1 MGMMNGDQSSNA
13 RRNNAASEIIL
24 NGRVWSA
31 VWFLAW
37 PTAINTLIQTAYN
50 IINRM
55 FVGRL
60 PDATPSLA
68 AVGIGGAGLM
78 VQFAVTI
85 GLSIGASAL
94 VARFLGAQSYEDADE
109 TARQSL
115 ILAVIVGAVTA
126 LPYVFA
132 AHHLVSLIGAKA
144 EVIPLAAGYTSIVA
158 YSSVPMFIY
167 AITTGLLRSAGDVI
181 SPLYAGAAVIALNIL
196 FDWLLIFG
204 IGPFPMLGVRGAAVA
219 TCISE
224 VAGMLIMLSFLRR
237 SVLRECMNGFVPRL
251 SWFARIMKI
260 GWPVMVQNVM
270 WTSAAVVF
278 VRILAMLPGR
288 EATLAQAGYTVAI
301 TIESLAFMPGVAF
314 AMAATPLVGQ
324 NLGAGRPD
332 RSEHSA
338 WVATGQAVA
347 VMSAVAVMFFTIPAQ
362 LARLFTTDTTLIPII
377 VAYLRIN
384 AISEP
389 FLAVNMVLRGALQG
403 AGETRVPAWITFVTS
418 YVIRLPLAWALAV
431 PLGLG
436 STGAWIGMASS
447 TIISGILVAGWFK
460 LGRWRDTQV

>member
-1 MGMMNGDQSSNA
+1 MMDRQQPSNA
-13 RRNNAASEIIL
+13 RRPNAASEIII
-24 NGRVWSA
+24 NGRVWNA
-31 VWFLAW
+31 VWYLAW
-37 PTAINTLIQTAYN
+37 PTAVNTLIQTAYN

-78 VQFAVTI
+78 VQFALTI
-85 GLSIGASAL
+85 GLAVGASAL
-94 VARFLGAQSYEDADE
+94 VARFLGAQQYDDADE

-115 ILAVIVGAVTA
+115 ILSVIGGALTA
-126 LPYVFA
+126 LPFVFA
-132 AHHLVSLIGAKA
+132 SHYLVTIIGAKR
-144 EVIPLAAGYTSIVA
+144 EVIPLAASYTTIIA
-158 YSSVPMFIY
+158 YSSIPMFLY
-167 AITTGLLRSAGDVI
+167 TTATALLRSAGDVR
-181 SPLYAGAAVIALNIL
+181 SPLYAGAAVIAINIL

-204 IGPFPMLGVRGAAVA
+204 IGPFPMLGVRGAAIA

-237 SVLRECMNGFVPRL
+237 SVLGECMSGFVPRPM
-251 SWFARIMKI
+251 WFARIMKI
-260 GWPVMVQNVM
+260 GWPAMVQNVL

-278 VRILAMLPGR
+278 IRILAMLPGK

-332 RSEHSA
+332 RAEHSA
-338 WVATGQAVA
+338 WVATGQSVA
-347 VMSAVAVMFFTIPAQ
+347 VMTAVAIMFFVIPGI
-362 LARLFTTDTTLIPII
+362 LARMFTKEIALIPII

-403 AGETRVPAWITFVTS
+403 AGETRVPAWITFFTS

-436 STGAWIGMASS
+436 STGAWIGMATS
-447 TIISGILVAGWFK
+447 TIISGIWVAGWFK
-460 LGRWRDTQV
+460 WGKWRDTQV